1 MVRVSDVRHNE
12 LVSQPTRSVTPFG
25 AVLRLARTTRGLS
38 QLALSSAAGTSSR
51 HVSFLETGRSRP
63 SREMVER
70 ISEALRL
77 PLRERNRLHVAAGL
91 APAYPNDVLDSAE
104 LAVFRSVI
112 DRLLASHGPYPA
124 YVVDGHWNIVRA
136 NAAASALL
144 PSDGERNLVRLTF
157 AGAWRNLITN
167 WDDLAWPAIGRLQAD
182 AARFPSDEVLASLVG
197 LAATQAS
204 GARQSGAGS
213 SERVLCPIFR
223 LGDETVRMVSVVA
236 QFGSPRDVTLE
247 ELRIELFYP
256 ADDAADEYFHR
267 VAALPSE
274 SAARATAHSA

>member
-1 MVRVSDVRHNE
+1 
-12 LVSQPTRSVTPFG
+12 VSQPIHTITPFG
-25 AVLRLARTTRGLS
+25 AALRLQRTAHGLS
-38 QLALSSAAGTSSR
+38 QLDLSSAVGTPSR

-70 ISEALRL
+70 ISEALQL

-112 DRLLASHGPYPA
+112 DRLLTSHAPYPA

-144 PSDGERNLVRLTF
+144 PTDGERNLVKLTYS
-157 AGAWRNLITN
+157 GAWRTLILN
-167 WDDLAWPAIGRLQAD
+167 WDDIAWPGISRLQAD
-182 AARFPSDEVLASLVG
+182 AARFPSDEVLTSLVG
-197 LAATQAS
+197 LAVAQAA
-204 GARQSGAGS
+204 GAVKVAAGS
-213 SERVLCPIFR
+213 SDRVVCPVFK
-223 LGDETVRMVSVVA
+223 LGDEIVRTVSVVA

-256 ADDAADEYFHR
+256 ADASAEAYFHR
-267 VAALPSE
+267 VASQ
-274 SAARATAHSA
+274 SAVKELTVCSRRAT

>member
-1 MVRVSDVRHNE
+1 MN
-12 LVSQPTRSVTPFG
+12 QPTQTVTPFG
-25 AVLRLARTTRGLS
+25 AELRLSRTARGLS
-38 QLALSSAAGTSSR
+38 QLALSSAVGTPSR

-70 ISEALRL
+70 ISEALHL

-91 APAYPNDVLDSAE
+91 APAYPDDVLDSAE

-112 DRLLASHGPYPA
+112 DRLLASHDPFPA

-136 NAAASALL
+136 NAAATALL
-144 PSDGERNLVRLTF
+144 PPGGERNLVQLTY

-167 WDDLAWPAIGRLQAD
+167 WDDVAWPGIGRLQAD
-182 AARFPSDEVLASLVG
+182 AARFPADEVLASLVA
-197 LAATQAS
+197 LAVAQAR
-204 GARQSGAGS
+204 GARKIVAGS
-213 SERVLCPIFR
+213 SDRVLCPIFR
-223 LGDETVRMVSVVA
+223 LGDETIRTVSVVA

-256 ADDAADEYFHR
+256 ADVAADEYFHR
-267 VAALPSE
+267 VAALP
-274 SAARATAHSA
+274 

>member
-1 MVRVSDVRHNE
+1 M
-12 LVSQPTRSVTPFG
+12 SQSIHAITPFG
-25 AVLRLARTTRGLS
+25 AALRLSRTARGLS
-38 QLALSSAAGTSSR
+38 QLALSSAVGTPSR
-51 HVSFLETGRSRP
+51 HVSFLESGRSRP

-70 ISEALRL
+70 ISEALHL

-112 DRLLASHGPYPA
+112 DRMLTNHAPYPA

-144 PSDGERNLVRLTF
+144 PPDGERNLVRLTYT
-157 AGAWRNLITN
+157 GAWRKLIMN
-167 WDDLAWPAIGRLQAD
+167 WEDVAWPGIIRLQSD

-197 LAATQAS
+197 LAVAQAKNT
-204 GARQSGAGS
+204 GRVIGGS
-213 SERVLCPIFR
+213 SDRVVCPVFK
-223 LGDETVRMVSVVA
+223 LGDDTVRTVSVVA
-236 QFGSPRDVTLE
+236 QFGSPRDVTLD

-256 ADDAADEYFHR
+256 ADADAEQYFHR
-267 VAALPSE
+267 VASLP
-274 SAARATAHSA
+274 